1 MKPMAHLRII
11 GGDRNRL
18 TLLILSLLLACSIII
33 PPFQEGPF
41 SICLMKLLAGRPCP
55 GCGMTRAFL
64 YLGHGRISEAL
75 SLNPLSLIAYPLS
88 VVLWVNRVVA
98 R

>member
-1 MKPMAHLRII
+1 MKRRAHLPIK
-11 GGDRNRL
+11 GEDRNRI

-33 PPFQEGPF
+33 PPFPEGPF
-41 SICLMKLLAGRPCP
+41 SICLLKLLAGRPCP

-64 YLGHGRISEAL
+64 YLGHGRIAEAL

-88 VVLWVNRVVA
+88 VALWVNRVVA